1 MVGVTIIFIFEMRKL
16 RKRKVKRLDLPKVIL
31 LLVDRVKFELSLVLE
46 SVFLTITLQCLIQKS
61 NNSYIDKGAG
71 IQI

>member
-1 MVGVTIIFIFEMRKL
+1 MRKL